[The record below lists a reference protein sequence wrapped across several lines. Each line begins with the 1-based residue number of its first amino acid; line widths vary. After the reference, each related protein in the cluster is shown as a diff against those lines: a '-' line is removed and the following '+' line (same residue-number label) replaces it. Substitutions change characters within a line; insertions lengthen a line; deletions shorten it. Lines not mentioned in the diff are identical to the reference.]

1 MPHQAAILV
10 IGDEIL
16 SGRTRD
22 SHVQT
27 LARFLLPFG
36 ITVGEARIIGDDPA
50 QIVAALN
57 ALRSAHDYVFTTGGI
72 GPTHDD
78 RTADAVASA
87 FGVPIDVN
95 DEAKA
100 MLQAHYARSGTKLN
114 AARLRM
120 ARIPHGAALIRNPL
134 TGAPGFQLGNVFVL
148 AGVPAVLRAMLAD
161 VAPHLH
167 AAAPPKSVSI
177 RAPGLREG
185 DIALELGDIAEQF
198 PGLSIG
204 SYPWL
209 EGEDHGVNLVA
220 RGQDAAQLD
229 EAARRLRALVR
240 EHGVTPQ

>member
-1 MPHQAAILV
+1 MPQSAAILV

-50 QIVAALN
+50 QIVDALN
-57 ALRSAHDYVFTTGGI
+57 ALRAAYAHVFTTGGI

-78 RTADAVASA
+78 RTAEAVARA
-87 FGVPIDVN
+87 FGVPLDIN
-95 DEAKA
+95 DAAKA
-100 MLQAHYARSGTKLN
+100 MLQAHYARTGTKLN

-120 ARIPHGAALIRNPL
+120 ARIPKGAALINNPL
-134 TGAPGFQLGNVFVL
+134 TGAPGFQIGNVFVL
-148 AGVPAVLRAMLAD
+148 AGVPAVLRAMLTD
-161 VAPHLH
+161 VAPRLK
-167 AAAPPKSVSI
+167 AGAPPKSVSI

-185 DIALELGDIAEQF
+185 DIAGELGNIAGQF
-198 PGLSIG
+198 PALSIG

-209 EGEDHGVNLVA
+209 EGDDRGVNLVA
-220 RGQDAAQLD
+220 RGRDAAALQK
-229 EAARRLRALVR
+229 AAKALRDLVR
-240 EHGVTPQ
+240 EHGITPQ